1 MAFNIGG
8 TTLTSTTITPTSGL
22 FTLSST
28 ELSGTGY
35 VTKGTT
41 KAFSANGSTGGAY
54 SNGWQYPNNTGWDG
68 AGNWQVFTGS
78 KIGWVTDA
86 QRGSDFSTSTGRF
99 TASVAGWY
107 VFSASAYALNDLAAP
122 YNTGSGYIH
131 LQFAKNGSR
140 DWNNGYN
147 PLTIY
152 MYGAAGGNSGASSGY
167 ADGATVNGVM
177 QLAVGDYV
185 EMHMYINANST
196 RVYAPYTT
204 FFGALVG

>member
-54 SNGWQYPNNTGWDG
+54 SGGWQYPNNTGWDG
-68 AGNWQVFTGS
+68 AANWQIFTGS

-107 VFSASAYALNDLAAP
+107 VFNSSVYALNDLASP

-140 DWNNGYN
+140 DWNNSNTPY
-147 PLTIY
+147 TIY

-167 ADGATVNGVM
+167 VDGATASAVM

-185 EMHMYINANST
+185 EIHTYVNANTT
-196 RVYAPYTT
+196 RIYPSYTS